1 MVTRV
6 FINVVYTPF
15 PYNLSKIFKHL
26 TLAVF
31 LHFNIIC
38 MFAMHQ
44 NYKNPLEQVS
54 AHVPVS
60 VKFVTDKSGICGLQD
75 IDQLSL
81 TVLKH

>member
-1 MVTRV
+1 MYK
-6 FINVVYTPF
+6 FMHGHPSFYKCSL
-15 PYNLSKIFKHL
+15 YSLSLQFKQIFKHL

-60 VKFVTDKSGICGLQD
+60 VKFVTDKSGFVVYKIS
-75 IDQLSL
+75 INSA
-81 TVLKH
+81 